1 MTGIANILVGEL
13 DLSGRNWGRSYTEL
27 EFYRAERD
35 RMVAAKREKF
45 RLQASAQNLWRVAQG
60 SNSAVLKKIHNGGTH
75 TAKQL
80 SNQLDYLFGKASTIF
95 GNMVD
100 HDPDARTLSPDER
113 KAIVEQWSDEWTGDP
128 KNGHTTHLLISFP
141 ADVGAKRIPP
151 IVEQWAA
158 ELFQQGS
165 RVEGEEWAYVAAL
178 HTDRANKHVH
188 IVINNRGLERDTWFY
203 MAKGHA
209 FDLDDMKTRLVEI
222 AADHGMFLDK
232 SSRVDRGI
240 MTYGPSRAEIERAG
254 REGRAPVERPR
265 QGRALADAME
275 QVEENARM
283 LRSMASFAWII
294 SDEDL
299 ALKIETAAE
308 TLENGGIIH
317 PRNQEIIMDAETIK
331 TRGDLASSFG
341 KWLDDTEKDISR
353 LPHAEQR
360 EMRSEFYQ
368 IAAEIVRDLGDDR
381 GAQLMHHEARTALYQ
396 TQITSDTVSGIGQE
410 KQVGEDGAREMKSR
424 IEHLAEDAGLDRAK
438 ISERMSLGAANAWQ
452 EREWIKEDLLAVAD
466 AKKIDLSSEEGRG
479 RVADIV
485 DGFYNAAAKVIS
497 QAIQVDLTPEND
509 RLTRT
514 LGHMADSLGKHGKVE
529 FQNDDDARRFGQDF
543 RERYGQDSMTRIA
556 EGDTGALAVDFPDE
570 NRRRDVAKAVVAAA
584 RVHQPVGLTLEQVKQ
599 ANERFAE
606 QESAELDHT
615 RNKDLGHEL

>member
-1 MTGIANILVGEL
+1 
-13 DLSGRNWGRSYTEL
+13 
-27 EFYRAERD
+27 
-35 RMVAAKREKF
+35 
-45 RLQASAQNLWRVAQG
+45 
-60 SNSAVLKKIHNGGTH
+60 
-75 TAKQL
+75 
-80 SNQLDYLFGKASTIF
+80 
-95 GNMVD
+95 
-100 HDPDARTLSPDER
+100 
-113 KAIVEQWSDEWTGDP
+113 
-128 KNGHTTHLLISFP
+128 
-141 ADVGAKRIPP
+141 
-151 IVEQWAA
+151 
-158 ELFQQGS
+158 
-165 RVEGEEWAYVAAL
+165 
-178 HTDRANKHVH
+178 
-188 IVINNRGLERDTWFY
+188 
-203 MAKGHA
+203 
-209 FDLDDMKTRLVEI
+209 
-222 AADHGMFLDK
+222 
-232 SSRVDRGI
+232 
-240 MTYGPSRAEIERAG
+240 
-254 REGRAPVERPR
+254 
-265 QGRALADAME
+265 
-275 QVEENARM
+275 
-283 LRSMASFAWII
+283 
-294 SDEDL
+294 
-299 ALKIETAAE
+299 
-308 TLENGGIIH
+308 
-317 PRNQEIIMDAETIK
+317 MDAETIK

-424 IEHLAEDAGLDRAK
+424 IEHLAEEAGLDRAK
-438 ISERMSLGAANAWQ
+438 ISERMNLGAANAWQ
-452 EREWIKEDLLAVAD
+452 EREWIKEDLLAVAY